1 MPVGKLTFRSNMF
14 FADRITDNPGSP
26 QVTGFMYRI
35 NLNTS
40 YEFAKDL
47 AAEVFVNYRSS
58 QKGIQGTNPAFLF
71 YNFAV
76 RKQFDQKKF
85 SIGLTAA
92 NPFNQYVNVRSTTF
106 GPNFYQTSLNQIP
119 LRSFGI
125 SLMYKFG
132 KVEFKKDKDKE
143 DNNNN
148 NAPDNQDSGGK

>member
-1 MPVGKLTFRSNMF
+1 MF

-26 QVTGFMYRI
+26 QVSGFAYRI

-40 YEFAKDL
+40 YEFAKGL

-71 YNFAV
+71 YNFAI
-76 RKQFDQKKF
+76 RKELLHKKL

-92 NPFNQYVNVRSTTF
+92 NPFNQYVDVRSTTF
-106 GPNFYQTSLNQIP
+106 GSNFNQSNLREIP

-125 SLMYKFG
+125 NLMYKFG
-132 KVEFKKDKDKE
+132 KLQFKKDREKD

-148 NAPDNQDSGGK
+148 NMPDNPDSGK